1 MEKAPTVRSE
11 FQQGCFLVNPV
22 VFFKKINFWQAK
34 VNDSLCNKNYF
45 WSLSLLKT
53 VKLFGWCECLS
64 KLLRQQKKRQPK
76 LASSQ
81 IFDYLMQRANSVEK
95 MLMLGK
101 IEGKRRDWQRMR
113 GLGIANISFCRNS
126 ALSSKFILASKQTTN
141 KENTNIPKYLLRIY
155 KLLGWPKN
163 SFKFFCQM

>member
-113 GLGIANISFCRNS
+113 GLGGVTDPWMLRWVNLERQWRTGERWHAAVQGAAESD
-126 ALSSKFILASKQTTN
+126 ATKWLN
-141 KENTNIPKYLLRIY
+141 KVK
-155 KLLGWPKN
+155 
-163 SFKFFCQM
+163 